1 MKFPTNSA
9 FVVTVSTPRSGVG
22 FQSIFALFALVC
34 LSCMSAAMAQPVSA
48 ALSVNGQP
56 VPAAK
61 IDLLVKAA
69 METGQKDGAALRAQ
83 AREALV
89 QHEVLLQ
96 AAKKAPVSQQPAVQV
111 QAQYNAE
118 TTLVRAYLQQWLVQ
132 NPLAPNAVQTE
143 YEALK
148 LRMGAQEVQLRQ
160 ILVASQEDA
169 VKVLGQIEVGGK
181 FEDLASLLSQDPAS
195 KQTGGLMPWVAQGAL
210 LPEIAQAVAKLSKGQ
225 MTATPVKGPA
235 GYHIFRLEDTRPFKA
250 PELAQVQGQI
260 KRNLEAQAVNAH
272 IQKLREQASVK

>member
-118 TTLVRAYLQQWLVQ
+118 TTLVRA
-132 NPLAPNAVQTE
+132 
-143 YEALK
+143 
-148 LRMGAQEVQLRQ
+148 
-160 ILVASQEDA
+160 
-169 VKVLGQIEVGGK
+169 
-181 FEDLASLLSQDPAS
+181 
-195 KQTGGLMPWVAQGAL
+195 
-210 LPEIAQAVAKLSKGQ
+210 
-225 MTATPVKGPA
+225 
-235 GYHIFRLEDTRPFKA
+235 
-250 PELAQVQGQI
+250 
-260 KRNLEAQAVNAH
+260 
-272 IQKLREQASVK
+272 